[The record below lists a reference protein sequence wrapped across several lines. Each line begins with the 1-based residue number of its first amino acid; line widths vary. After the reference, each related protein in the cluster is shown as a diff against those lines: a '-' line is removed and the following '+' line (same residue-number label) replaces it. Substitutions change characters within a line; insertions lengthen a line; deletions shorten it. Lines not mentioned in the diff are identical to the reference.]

1 MKYDVFISYSRKDYV
16 DDKEN
21 VLPDS
26 PVKAIMEFLDEN
38 KISYW
43 IDKKGIY
50 SSSQFVKLITR
61 AIHDSKML
69 LFVSSKHSNASDYT
83 AGEIIEARNKDKA
96 IIPMRIDET
105 PFSEDYR
112 ILINKFDHIEFSKVD
127 AFPKLLSAITKEK
140 KRIAELE
147 AEEQRKREEEER
159 KRLEEIKKLEAAER
173 VRREKEEREAHRKA
187 VLAKIQEQIVQVE
200 NHHIAQRNLKNNIY
214 EELRSIEVT
223 EKECPVCHT
232 KCNLDV
238 EYCTVCGW
246 HFYKF
251 SCIPQL
257 NVEISAEEKIALANF
272 SALWGNISSIQDID
286 SLISKNSSLEA
297 ELTRL
302 KEYKTDLTN
311 EFNCLSKER
320 DDLRKELEKL
330 KSEKTYPKKPSK
342 NLKVLD
348 VILKCFGVLGVFITL
363 IFIKEC
369 LSDHNYDYY
378 DIPDSTAVDSVVSVA
393 DTTIVDTAYAYPD
406 NYFEEN
412 LDDV

>member
-16 DDKEN
+16 DENEN

-50 SSSQFVKLITR
+50 SSSQFVKLITQ
-61 AIHDSKML
+61 AIRDSKML

-83 AGEIIEARNKDKA
+83 AGEIIEARNKGKA

-127 AFPKLLSAITKEK
+127 AFPKLLSAIIKEK
-140 KRIAELE
+140 ERIAELE
-147 AEEQRKREEEER
+147 AEERRKREEEER
-159 KRLEEIKKLEAAER
+159 KQREEIEKLEAAER
-173 VRREKEEREAHRKA
+173 LKREEEEREAHRKA
-187 VLAKIQEQIVQVE
+187 VLANIQEQIVQVE

-223 EKECPVCHT
+223 GKDCPVCHT
-232 KCNLDV
+232 KCNLDD
-238 EYCTVCGW
+238 EYCPVCGW

-257 NVEISAEEKIALANF
+257 NVEISAEEKKALTSF
-272 SALWGNISSIQDID
+272 SALWGNRSPIQDMD
-286 SLISKNSSLEA
+286 SLKSENSSLKA

-302 KEYKTDLTN
+302 KENKADLTN
-311 EFNCLSKER
+311 EFNRLSKER
-320 DDLRKELEKL
+320 NDLRKELEKL
-330 KSEKTYPKKPSK
+330 KSGKTYPEKPSK

-378 DIPDSTAVDSVVSVA
+378 DLPDSTAVDSVVDV
-393 DTTIVDTAYAYPD
+393 DTTIVDTAYAD

-412 LDDV
+412 IDDV

>member
-16 DDKEN
+16 DEKEN

-43 IDKKGIY
+43 IDKEGIY
-50 SSSQFVKLITR
+50 SSSQFVKLITQ
-61 AIHDSKML
+61 AISDSKML

-83 AGEIIEARNKDKA
+83 AGEIIEARNKGKA

-112 ILINKFDHIEFSKVD
+112 VLINKFDHIEFSKVD
-127 AFPKLLSAITKEK
+127 AFPKLLRAITKEK
-140 KRIAELE
+140 ERIAELE
-147 AEEQRKREEEER
+147 A
-159 KRLEEIKKLEAAER
+159 
-173 VRREKEEREAHRKA
+173 EAHRKA

-257 NVEISAEEKIALANF
+257 NVKISAEEKKALTSF
-272 SALWGNISSIQDID
+272 SALWGNKSPIQDID
-286 SLISKNSSLEA
+286 SLKSENSSLKA

-302 KEYKTDLTN
+302 KEDKADLTN
-311 EFNCLSKER
+311 EVNRLSKEINN
-320 DDLRKELEKL
+320 LRKELEIL
-330 KSEKTYPKKPSK
+330 KSGETGPEGPNELQKKV
-342 NLKVLD
+342 LKVLY
-348 VILKCFGVLGVFITL
+348 VILKCIGVFLALILVIIMIIT
-363 IFIKEC
+363 I
-369 LSDHNYDYY
+369 
-378 DIPDSTAVDSVVSVA
+378 
-393 DTTIVDTAYAYPD
+393 
-406 NYFEEN
+406 
-412 LDDV
+412 